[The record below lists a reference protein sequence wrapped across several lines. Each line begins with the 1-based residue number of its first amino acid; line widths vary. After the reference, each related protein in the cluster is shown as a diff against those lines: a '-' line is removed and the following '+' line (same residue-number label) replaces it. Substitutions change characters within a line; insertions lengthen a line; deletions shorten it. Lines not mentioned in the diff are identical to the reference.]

1 MTRRTG
7 RHASFNPRARTGR
20 DRCCTSALR
29 LAPCF
34 NPRARV
40 GRDGAPDQPEA
51 VTLGFNPRARVG
63 RDDAAAWRSKVSSM
77 FQSTRPRGARQSHR
91 RRWCRAAFV
100 SIHAPARGA
109 TRDGQVRDSVHG
121 VSIHAPAW
129 GATTAPALERHLG
142 VVSIHAPAWGATT
155 SPRSRSCRRSFNP
168 RARVGRDACIT
179 SIAFTMLSFQSTRP
193 RGARLSTSY
202 TGLQSFV
209 VSIHAPARGATPCPP
224 GTPRCP

>member
-100 SIHAPARGA
+100 SIHAPA
-109 TRDGQVRDSVHG
+109 
-121 VSIHAPAW
+121 W
-129 GATTAPALERHLG
+129 GATPKRD
-142 VVSIHAPAWGATT
+142 GAF
-155 SPRSRSCRRSFNP
+155 SEPFRFNP
-168 RARVGRDACIT
+168 RARVGRDREDVEDDADELQFQSTRPRGARPQKRPAMFMT
-179 SIAFTMLSFQSTRP
+179 SRFQSTRP
-193 RGARLSTSY
+193 RGARLVLEADLNHQVEFQSTR
-202 TGLQSFV
+202 
-209 VSIHAPARGATPCPP
+209 PRGARRRA
-224 GTPRCP
+224 GPR